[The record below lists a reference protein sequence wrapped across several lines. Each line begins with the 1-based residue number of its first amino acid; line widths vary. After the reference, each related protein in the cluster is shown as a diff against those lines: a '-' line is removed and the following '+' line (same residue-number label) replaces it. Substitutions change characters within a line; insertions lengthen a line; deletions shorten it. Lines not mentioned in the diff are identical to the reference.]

1 MTPCPE
7 NAASEVVFIVMRN
20 CETPVRQIKT
30 KKGKMKMG
38 TNKTIDLDKA
48 IDMPANG
55 IDVIP
60 TGIPS
65 LDEMLGGGLR
75 RGSLTVIASRPG
87 MGKTSFA
94 LQLAGNFTAAGKHVI
109 VFSSQLTKESIL
121 QRFKKSSSSVP
132 AWDTLCIDDVICL
145 SIGSI
150 LEKVS
155 SREQCDV
162 ILIDDLQLLAD
173 RSTINDCIRTIK
185 ALARLLNIPV
195 IVTSYLPRTRIEK
208 RYDHRPILSDLDFV
222 IPEMYADVVI
232 FPFRESYY
240 SEEESEKSEKA
251 ELIVAK
257 NRYGATGVIPVYWDH
272 EKMIIEEKSE

>member
-1 MTPCPE
+1 
-7 NAASEVVFIVMRN
+7 
-20 CETPVRQIKT
+20 
-30 KKGKMKMG
+30 MG

-94 LQLAGNFTAAGKHVI
+94 LQLAGYFTAAGKHVI
-109 VFSSQLTKESIL
+109 VFSSELTKESIL
-121 QRFKKSSSSVP
+121 QRFKKSFSSVP

-208 RYDHRPILSDLDFV
+208 RYDHRPILSDLV

-232 FPFRESYY
+232 FPFRDSYY
-240 SEEESEKSEKA
+240 SEEESEINEKA

-257 NRYGATGVIPVYWDH
+257 NRFGATGVIPVHWNL
-272 EKMIIEEKSE
+272 EKLKFEEQCE

>member
-1 MTPCPE
+1 
-7 NAASEVVFIVMRN
+7 
-20 CETPVRQIKT
+20 
-30 KKGKMKMG
+30 MG

-94 LQLAGNFTAAGKHVI
+94 LQLAGNFTAAGKHVT
-109 VFSSQLTKESIL
+109 VFSSKLQKESIL
-121 QRFKKSSSSVP
+121 QRFKKSFSSVP
-132 AWDTLCIDDVICL
+132 AWDMLCIDDVFCVN
-145 SIGSI
+145 IGSI

-240 SEEESEKSEKA
+240 SEEESEINEKA

-272 EKMIIEEKSE
+272 EKMKIEEKSE

>member
-1 MTPCPE
+1 
-7 NAASEVVFIVMRN
+7 
-20 CETPVRQIKT
+20 
-30 KKGKMKMG
+30 MG

-65 LDEMLGGGLR
+65 LDEMLGGGLP
-75 RGSLTVIASRPG
+75 RGSLTVIASRPA
-87 MGKTSFA
+87 MGKTTFA
-94 LQLAGNFTAAGKHVI
+94 MQLAGNFTAAGKHVI
-109 VFSSQLTKESIL
+109 VFSSKLTKESIL
-121 QRFKKSSSSVP
+121 QRFKKSFSSVP
-132 AWDTLCIDDVICL
+132 AWDTLYIDDVICL

-208 RYDHRPILSDLDFV
+208 RYDHRPILSDLV

-240 SEEESEKSEKA
+240 SEEESEINEKA

-272 EKMIIEEKSE
+272 EKMKIEEKSE

>member
-1 MTPCPE
+1 
-7 NAASEVVFIVMRN
+7 
-20 CETPVRQIKT
+20 
-30 KKGKMKMG
+30 MG

-55 IDVIP
+55 IDEIP
-60 TGIPS
+60 TGISS

-87 MGKTSFA
+87 MGKTSIA
-94 LQLAGNFTAAGKHVI
+94 LQLAGNFTVAGKHVI
-109 VFSSQLTKESIL
+109 VFSSKLTKESIL
-121 QRFKKSSSSVP
+121 QRFKKSFSSVP

-155 SREQCDV
+155 SREQYDV
-162 ILIDDLQLLAD
+162 ILIDDLHLLAD

-195 IVTSYLPRTRIEK
+195 IVTSFLPRTRIEK
-208 RYDHRPILSDLDFV
+208 RYDHRPILSDLV

-240 SEEESEKSEKA
+240 SEEESEINEKA

-257 NRYGATGVIPVYWDH
+257 NHYGATGVIPVYWDH